1 MRIGIVAYELEREP
15 TGVGRYL
22 EGLLGGVPP
31 GSGPRFEL
39 FLQGRPFAHPLFE
52 RADVVAR
59 FAGESGRPWLWE
71 QLSLPRLLAESR
83 LDVLF
88 SPSYSLPWHPTLPS
102 VVTLHDL
109 SFELLPHEFGSL
121 ERLRRCLLAR
131 QAARRAS
138 RVLVDR
144 QAAKAELATLY
155 GLAPAR
161 IGVVPLAV
169 DARFGPEEP
178 TRHERSNLAA
188 LGVQPPYWLFFGSL
202 LERRRVDLVLAAFA
216 DLRAAYPE
224 RQLVIAG
231 ANRLREPELL
241 ERWVRELGLEGAVLR
256 LGYVAEERV
265 PALYRQAE
273 LAFYLSRYE
282 GFGLPPL
289 EALACGV
296 PVVTSAGLGLDDLWP
311 DYPFRA
317 AALERGAVVAAAERA
332 LAAGRVA
339 GLNPLARLSWASAA
353 ERWLAELAEA
363 VRA

>member
-1 MRIGIVAYELEREP
+1 MRIGIVAYELEGEP

-22 EGLLGGVPP
+22 EGLLSGVPAD
-31 GSGPRFEL
+31 SGCRFEL
-39 FLQGRPFAHPLFE
+39 YLQGRPFAHPLFE
-52 RADVVAR
+52 RTDLVAR
-59 FAGESGRPWLWE
+59 FADEGGRPWLWE
-71 QLSLPRLLAESR
+71 QFHLPRWLAESR

-109 SFELLPHEFGSL
+109 SFELLPEEFGRL

-131 QAARRAS
+131 QAARRAT

-144 QAAKAELATLY
+144 HAARAELATLY

-169 DARFGPEEP
+169 DARFGPVEAH
-178 TRHERSNLAA
+178 RHEGSSLAA
-188 LGVQPPYWLFFGSL
+188 LGVEAPYWLFFGSL
-202 LERRRVDLVLAAFA
+202 LERRRLDLVLEAFA
-216 DLRAAYPE
+216 ALRSTHPG

-231 ANRLREPELL
+231 ANRLREPGRLD
-241 ERWVRELGLEGAVLR
+241 RWVHELGLEGSVLR

-296 PVVTSAGLGLDDLWP
+296 SVVTSAGLGLDDLWP

-317 AALERGAVVAAAERA
+317 TALAREPVIAAAERA
-332 LAAGRVA
+332 LAAGRMGA
-339 GLNPLARLSWASAA
+339 PNPLERLSWASAA
-353 ERWLAELAEA
+353 ELWLAELAEA